1 MCLRAH
7 LHTHLQPIHRWF
19 WRIILERLQSITVL
33 GGSAASSF
41 NDDQDLSWPYLLKA
55 SLPSH
60 IEFSVENIQLLINNK
75 IFEEKPKSSLTK
87 VLEILAEVGLERSMV
102 DRYPHEFSGGQR
114 QRIAIARSMILKPKL
129 VILDEPTSALDK
141 TVQVQIVK
149 LLRELQQ
156 KYGLAYI
163 FISHDL
169 KVVRALSHNVI
180 VMNNGDIVETGKGVK
195 IFNSPESPYTKALIS
210 AAFGL
215 SVK

>member
-1 MCLRAH
+1 MRLISSSGNVSFAGKSINKMRGRNLKFLRRDIQMIFQDPYGS
-7 LHTHLQPIHRWF
+7 LSPRMTIGQIISEGLVIH
-19 WRIILERLQSITVL
+19 
-33 GGSAASSF
+33 
-41 NDDQDLSWPYLLKA
+41 
-55 SLPSH
+55 
-60 IEFSVENIQLLINNK
+60 
-75 IFEEKPKSSLTK
+75 SSLSSSEIEKK
-87 VLEILAEVGLERSMV
+87 VLAILIEVGLETSMV
-102 DRYPHEFSGGQR
+102 SRYPHEFSGGQR

-149 LLRELQQ
+149 LLRDLQQ

-180 VMNNGDIVETGKGVK
+180 VMNNGDIVETGEGVK
-195 IFNSPESPYTKALIS
+195 IFNSPESPYTKSLIN

-215 SVK
+215 AVK